1 MTLYGSNFL
10 NMLRNFRICWLGG
23 RFGGGKTA
31 LAVRM
36 SMEFLE
42 RGWVEHAVGNFPC
55 VTFTDLHRIDECRDT
70 FIVLDEA
77 GVWLSDKEFDSITAF
92 LRKRNLYVVLS
103 SVLPV
108 QLRARTLNIQR
119 IFNGHTVGL
128 NFWLYGGVLDYMR
141 VKEKLSLT
149 WTNPREIFGLYDT
162 TYVTADD
169 AGIVEWV
176 LDAFKQQQAMEAA
189 NPPLWK
195 KYQVL
200 RNNAKAHPAGA
211 GKIVDALSWK
221 GIQGVDESRRNAEE
235 IALAAEKI
243 EAALP
248 VLAKAGRRRR
258 R

>member
-1 MTLYGSNFL
+1 MPLYGSVFM
-10 NMLRNFRICWLGG
+10 NMLRNFRICWIGG

-31 LAVRM
+31 LATRM
-36 SMEFLE
+36 AIEALDK
-42 RGWVEHAVGNFPC
+42 GWVQHAVGNFPC
-55 VTFTDLHRIDECRDT
+55 VVFTDLHRIEECRDA
-70 FIVLDEA
+70 FIILDEA

-92 LRKRNLYVVLS
+92 LRKRNLYVVLA

-119 IFNGHTVGL
+119 VFNAHTIGL
-128 NFWLYGGVLDYMR
+128 NFWVYGGVLDYMR

-149 WTNPREIFGLYDT
+149 WANPREIFGLYDT

-176 LDAFKQQQAMEAA
+176 LDAFREQQAIEAA
-189 NPPLWK
+189 NPPEWK
-195 KYQVL
+195 KFAL
-200 RNNAKAHPAGA
+200 AKKAQAGMGALQNPADKLA
-211 GKIVDALSWK
+211 WK
-221 GIQGVDESRRNAEE
+221 GIQGMDEGRRNAEE